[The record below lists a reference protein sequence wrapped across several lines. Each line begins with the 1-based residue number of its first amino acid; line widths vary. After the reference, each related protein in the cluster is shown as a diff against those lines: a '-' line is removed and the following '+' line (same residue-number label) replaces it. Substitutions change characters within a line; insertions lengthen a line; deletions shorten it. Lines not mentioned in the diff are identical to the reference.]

1 MTVYLANYPVPDNA
15 TAYSEQ
21 RDKILAAIQTFGE
34 EFGSIG
40 CDEGGQSEKDQAND
54 PSAVSECERKT

>member
-34 EFGSIG
+34 DHVGGVTVGNEFIL
-40 CDEGGQSEKDQAND
+40 E
-54 PSAVSECERKT
+54 